1 MNNENIE
8 NIENIVFS
16 SGDPYSSFLDK
27 PVEIISM
34 GQTRIGIYKGITES
48 DDLVLYPSL
57 SIEKSQ
63 DEKKIFW
70 NEEGILYMN
79 NVSVSSIGPIRM
91 DYINKELIEMDY
103 KDIDA
108 RERFES
114 LFKNNLE
121 KKDASIDKE
130 LKARERF
137 EDLFK
142 DNPPYF

>member
-1 MNNENIE
+1 MDNKNIE
-8 NIENIVFS
+8 NIIFS

-27 PVEIISM
+27 PVEVISM
-34 GQTRIGIYKGITES
+34 GQTKIGIYKGITES
-48 DDLVLYPSL
+48 NDLVLYPSL

-70 NEEGILYMN
+70 NKENILYMN

-108 RERFES
+108 R
-114 LFKNNLE
+114 
-121 KKDASIDKE
+121 KK
-130 LKARERF
+130 F

-142 DNPPYF
+142 DNLEEKNSSIERELKARKKFEDLFKDNRPYF

>member
-70 NEEGILYMN
+70 NIIHEQCFSFKYWSNKNGLY
-79 NVSVSSIGPIRM
+79 
-91 DYINKELIEMDY
+91 K
-103 KDIDA
+103 
-108 RERFES
+108 
-114 LFKNNLE
+114 
-121 KKDASIDKE
+121 
-130 LKARERF
+130 
-137 EDLFK
+137 
-142 DNPPYF
+142 